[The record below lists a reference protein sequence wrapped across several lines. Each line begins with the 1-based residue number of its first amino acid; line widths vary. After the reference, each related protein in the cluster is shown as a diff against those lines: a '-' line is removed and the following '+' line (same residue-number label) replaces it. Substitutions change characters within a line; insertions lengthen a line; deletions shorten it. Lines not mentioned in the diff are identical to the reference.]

1 MTKKTDSLI
10 FRYGIQ
16 TLWKNT
22 NFLFKTSVSN
32 SFFFKFFKFELKKRN
47 FELLSIE
54 QKKNNILSVFVF
66 CFFWKNVIS
75 KTTKKQS
82 VLLFKILLFYKYW
95 FLFQVLYSLFYILT
109 VQKFKTLNITFL
121 LYLTAVDSFFSFKN
135 DYNYMEN
142 AVSLQTLFFKVE
154 QLRLESLL
162 SSAFNRHFVVK
173 LYNVFNL
180 PLYFDFI
187 KLSTRSTT
195 ITSTPNLST
204 LEFMLYLSCKLR
216 MVSIFTR
223 YLAKSLELENKHRK
237 VLWSAVNAIN
247 LLRTKL
253 VLFKSMRIYVT
264 GKLNGKMRSK
274 TYSFRIGR
282 LALQQI
288 KSNLDYFKATSFTKF
303 GTISVKVWIFF

>member
-32 SFFFKFFKFELKKRN
+32 SFFFKFFKYELKKRN

-54 QKKNNILSVFVF
+54 QKKHNILCVFVF

-75 KTTKKQS
+75 RTTKKQS

-95 FLFQVLYSLFYILT
+95 FLFQVLYSLFNILT
-109 VQKFKTLNITFL
+109 VQKVKVLNITSL
-121 LYLTAVDSFFSFKN
+121 VYLTKFDSFFIFKD
-135 DYNYMEN
+135 DYTYSEN
-142 AVSLQTLFFKVE
+142 PISLQTLFFKVE

-162 SSAFNRHFVVK
+162 SSSFDRHFIVK
-173 LYNVFNL
+173 LCNVFNL

-187 KLSTRSTT
+187 KLSTRSN

-216 MVSIFTR
+216 MISIFTR

-253 VLFKSMRIYVT
+253 FLFKSMRIYVT
-264 GKLNGKMRSK
+264 GKLNGKMRRK
-274 TYSFRIGR
+274 TYSFKLGR
-282 LALQQI
+282 LAFQQI

-303 GTISVKVWIFF
+303 GTISVKIWIFF